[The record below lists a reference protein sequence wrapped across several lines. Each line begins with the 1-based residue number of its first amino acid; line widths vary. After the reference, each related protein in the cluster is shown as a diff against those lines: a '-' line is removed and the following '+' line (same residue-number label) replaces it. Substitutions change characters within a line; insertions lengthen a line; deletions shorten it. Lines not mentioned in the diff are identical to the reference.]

1 MKKAK
6 LATLDR
12 HKKYLISSFGGP
24 IFIEYS
30 HDCGFWLNSGEYK
43 KFNIIRIFIEY
54 VEILDE
60 KNYPEYY
67 L

>member
-6 LATLDR
+6 LVTLAR
-12 HKKYLISSFGGP
+12 HKKYLISSFTGP

-30 HDCGFWLNSGEYK
+30 YDCGFWVNSGEYK
-43 KFNIIRIFIEY
+43 THNIIRIFREY

-60 KNYPEYY
+60 KNYPEYF